1 MGPIDPG
8 KFSLDYLLENKVIT
22 ILSKDYVIEHGTD
35 WDAVDI
41 EELIMNYIKYLCYRD
56 DRGDPDYSRRFSGV
70 LYQLYY
76 GKPDL
81 WYYMHIKDGLEDGVE
96 VHFYESGKVMNY
108 IVKKNNRCVGKSY
121 VWYENG
127 KIDRIND
134 WDQHEYVEFDENGEI
149 TAEGKLELIGQ
160 GNL

>member
-1 MGPIDPG
+1 MEPIDPG

-35 WDAVDI
+35 WDEVDI
-41 EELIMNYIKYLCYRD
+41 TECIMNRLTYLCYRD
-56 DRGDPDYSRRFSGV
+56 NWRNPDFSRRFSGV

-96 VHFYESGKVMNY
+96 VHFYKSGKVMNY
-108 IVKKNNRCVGKSY
+108 IVNKNNRCVGKSY

-149 TAEGKLELIGQ
+149 TGEGKLEFIGQ
-160 GNL
+160 A

>member
-1 MGPIDPG
+1 MEPIDPG

-35 WDAVDI
+35 WDEVDI
-41 EELIMNYIKYLCYRD
+41 TECIMNRLTYLCYRD
-56 DRGDPDYSRRFSGV
+56 NWRNPDFSRRFSGV

-96 VHFYESGKVMNY
+96 VHF
-108 IVKKNNRCVGKSY
+108 
-121 VWYENG
+121 
-127 KIDRIND
+127 
-134 WDQHEYVEFDENGEI
+134 
-149 TAEGKLELIGQ
+149 
-160 GNL
+160 